1 MPMMTHMSRIQN
13 KKTEVQ
19 YHRVEAGHS
28 GRRIDNYLASHFK
41 GLPRKRLYQMLR
53 KGEVRVNGRRIRQDY
68 RLQEGD
74 SIRIPPLSPQAP
86 PPPGGTPPDYLLN
99 RVKQSILYEDE
110 HLLVI
115 NKPAGIVVHGGSG
128 RTFGIIE
135 ILRHLRGTEEFLQL
149 AHRLDRE
156 TSGLLLLARDMPYLR
171 ALQDCFRKGTLKKRY
186 LALLCGSLGK
196 SVIDVERPL
205 ERDRLRSGERLSE
218 IREAGKA
225 AFSRFRL
232 RDKRELGSLVQ
243 VEIGTGRTHQIRV
256 HAASIGHPV
265 AGDGKYGDRECNRI
279 FKQQGLKRMFLH
291 ASAVEI
297 PALLDQTGL
306 KLEAPLPPELTAVLA
321 DRG

>member
-1 MPMMTHMSRIQN
+1 MAHMSRIQN
-13 KKTEVQ
+13 KKTAVQ
-19 YHRVEAGHS
+19 QHRVEAGQS

-41 GLPRKRLYQMLR
+41 GLPKKRLYQMLR

-68 RLQEGD
+68 RLEEGD
-74 SIRIPPLSPQAP
+74 NIRIPPMTPQAP
-86 PPPGGTPPDYLLN
+86 LSSDAPPPDYLLT
-99 RVKQSILYEDE
+99 RVKESLLYEDE

-156 TSGLLLLARDMPYLR
+156 TSGVLLLARDMPYLK
-171 ALQDCFRKGTLKKRY
+171 ALQDCFRDGTLKKCY

-196 SVIDVERPL
+196 PVIDVAQPL
-205 ERDRLRSGERLSE
+205 ERDLLRSGERLSA
-218 IREAGKA
+218 IRESGKA

-232 RDKRELGSLVQ
+232 REKRKQSSLVQ

-265 AGDGKYGDRECNRI
+265 AGDEKYGNRQCNRI
-279 FKQQGLKRMFLH
+279 FRQLGLKRMFLH

-297 PALLDQTGL
+297 PPLLDQPKL
-306 KLEAPLPPELTAVLA
+306 SLEAPLPRELETILS
-321 DRG
+321 GGC